1 MLAGMIP
8 EYKRNCVHARTSARV
23 YISMRLIDNHSA
35 LWRLL
40 ILNFTHLELDKHS
53 CRALSLITQ
62 IQEKVFGSSLP
73 MTLFS
78 PFLFLSC
85 SLCVWVCV
93 SFSLWWYSAELLI
106 SLTSGVPRFGHITEY
121 MRDDLHWLSVQ
132 KVQSVTPIGSTE
144 RVLSNAPAHLL
155 ELFI

>member
-1 MLAGMIP
+1 MVTKLLKLSNISSKKHSNGRNYIQHLLEMLAGMIP

-93 SFSLWWYSAELLI
+93 SFSL
-106 SLTSGVPRFGHITEY
+106 
-121 MRDDLHWLSVQ
+121 
-132 KVQSVTPIGSTE
+132 
-144 RVLSNAPAHLL
+144 
-155 ELFI
+155 